1 MDWWLSNPLA
11 EMRGPEFLMFYGVF
25 AALVVISAY
34 FFIDMQDM
42 TGSLAP
48 PPTPADIDAYELAY
62 LRGGINE
69 VIRTAI
75 YALRQQ
81 RLIEIIEKGRI
92 RTTGERAGARAIAD
106 IEDRVLAAIRPAPT
120 IAALFKDR
128 NLRANIESACERYR
142 RRLSAQQLLAPPEKR
157 RAGHYAL
164 AIGLGLLVALAAYKL
179 GLAIQNH
186 RSNVGLLCVEGAGAC
201 MILLV
206 LFNKTTAAT
215 ASKRGK
221 AFLAQTQLAFAP
233 AASSAFNTRAGNASA
248 GTGSALFMVGLF
260 GFSILSGT
268 PDAALAQ
275 QFSRATQS
283 GGDGGGCGSGGGDGG
298 GGGGCGGC
306 GGGD

>member
-25 AALVVISAY
+25 AALVVIFAY

-42 TGSLAP
+42 TGAMTP

-62 LRGGINE
+62 LRGGVNE

-75 YALRQQ
+75 YSLKQQ
-81 RLIEIIEKGRI
+81 RLVEIIEKGGLRA
-92 RTTGERAGARAIAD
+92 TGERAGLRAITD

-120 IAALFKDR
+120 IAALFKDK
-128 NLRANIESACERYR
+128 NLKSNIEAACERYR

-164 AIGLGLLVALAAYKL
+164 AVGLGLLVALAAYKL
-179 GLAIQNH
+179 GLAIQHH
-186 RSNVGLLCVEGAGAC
+186 RSNVGLLCVEAGGAC
-201 MILLV
+201 MILLF
-206 LFNKTTAAT
+206 LFTKTTSAT

-221 AFLAQTQLAFAP
+221 AFLAQTQLAYAP
-233 AASSAFNTRAGNASA
+233 AASSAFNTRTAALSA

-260 GFSILSGT
+260 GFSILNGT
-268 PDAALAQ
+268 SDAALAQ
-275 QFSRATQS
+275 EFARASQS
-283 GGDGGGCGSGGGDGG
+283 GGDGGGGCGGGDG